1 MPEKFLLFE
10 NFSIKWNEIL
20 EELAQSAGV
29 RGRQPPEA
37 DEVAQDRKYIPIR
50 KSNKNWTSVNKI

>member
-20 EELAQSAGV
+20 EELAQSAGGP
-29 RGRQPPEA
+29 GRQPPEA
-37 DEVAQDRKYIPIR
+37 DEFPRTENIFQVGSQ
-50 KSNKNWTSVNKI
+50 TKIELE

>member
-1 MPEKFLLFE
+1 MPE

-37 DEVAQDRKYIPIR
+37 DEFPRTENIFQVGSQ
-50 KSNKNWTSVNKI
+50 TKIELE